1 MQPLKTIPCPIT
13 LVIDHISAKWTVE
26 ILREIA
32 LGPVRTRRFLV
43 HIPGISMKSLR
54 QRLQSMEDAGLV
66 KRTQYEG
73 RPLKVEY
80 SITERG
86 KQLFDIFAAMKRLGD
101 QWTGST
107 CVCSFE
113 TCGDAQCASRLLCPH
128 RRERTRQRG
137 PCSLSQPDYPDHPN
151 ESSDLGEGPGCSGC
165 I

>member
-1 MQPLKTIPCPIT
+1 MQPLKTTPCPIT

-54 QRLQSMEDAGLV
+54 QRLQAMEDAGLV

-101 QWTGST
+101 EWTGST

-113 TCGDAQCASRLLCPH
+113 TCGDVQCEMRLLCPH

-137 PCSLSQPDYPDHPN
+137 ACSLAQPDYPDHLN
-151 ESSDLGEGPGCSGC
+151 GSSTLGESPGCSGC
-165 I
+165 T